1 MIEKDAE
8 NQIRAVKR
16 QFRRRAIDFFIQKT
30 KDVIDV
36 FKEEQIHI
44 IDAYNKMR
52 MEDTRQQITI

>member
-1 MIEKDAE
+1 MVKRTFKR
-8 NQIRAVKR
+8 RAV
-16 QFRRRAIDFFIQKT
+16 DFFLQKT

-52 MEDTRQQITI
+52 MEDTRQQITIH